1 MKRAPVLL
9 MDWFRTRK
17 DAPECEVLNWLGT
30 FCMSSQL
37 VGSFLS
43 PKVLFL
49 FFCRPLAKLLWEIA
63 RPIKIKKIKNKLR
76 KLLMIKL
83 TYPHPCF
90 CILGLL

>member
-1 MKRAPVLL
+1 ML

-37 VGSFLS
+37 VGIFLS

-90 CILGLL
+90 WVCFNIGH